1 MISTKEMLVVII
13 INMFHL
19 ILMSGVNNMGFEVCL
34 ILVVLPWARHI
45 ASLFLSFPVFKM

>member
-13 INMFHL
+13 IIMFHL

-45 ASLFLSFPVFKM
+45 TSLFLSSLVFKM